1 MKYLAMTAPRGVKFD
16 QYVPR
21 WIESHFCKVYR
32 RELDDR
38 VVGVV
43 DVVLVGPRK

>member
-1 MKYLAMTAPRGVKFD
+1 MKYLAMAAPWGVKFD

-21 WIESHFCKVYR
+21 WVEGHLCKVKG